1 MTATTSPVQRDS
13 APSKMPA
20 LPVSVIVPVFNHWDL
35 VPELLDCLQAQTLDQ
50 GSFEV
55 LLVDNASDVL
65 PSDLRLPS
73 WARLMHC
80 PTPGSYAAR
89 NAAVAAARGDTLAF
103 TDADCRPMP
112 DWLESGIACIED
124 TSHDAI
130 IAGDIVIE
138 PRDRS
143 NVTPYEL
150 YDMALGMPQRR
161 YVRRGYAVT
170 ANLFVPSRIMQR
182 SGGFDATRFSG
193 GDAEFCRRVVAA
205 GAGLKFCPR
214 ATTRHPA
221 RREWDELVTKARRIK
236 GGQIKAG
243 ARSRRLSYV
252 FRTLMPPFRVWGMAL
267 RADRLSIGQRMTVCA
282 IKARLWRVE
291 MAEMLRLVLG
301 KPPNRS

>member
-1 MTATTSPVQRDS
+1 MTATTSSTQRDS
-13 APSKMPA
+13 VSSMMPD

-35 VPELLDCLQAQTLDQ
+35 VPELLACLQAQTLDKH
-50 GSFEV
+50 SFEV
-55 LLVDNASDVL
+55 LLVDNGSDAL
-65 PSDLRLPS
+65 PSDLQLPH

-89 NAAVAAARGDTLAF
+89 NAAVAEARGDTLVF
-103 TDADCRPMP
+103 TDADCRPVP
-112 DWLESGIACIED
+112 EWLESGIACIEA
-124 TSHDAI
+124 TTHGAI

-143 NVTPYEL
+143 NVTSYEL

-161 YVRRGYAVT
+161 YVSHGYAVT
-170 ANLFVPSRIMQR
+170 ANLFVPSRIMRR
-182 SGGFDATRFSG
+182 SGGFDPTRFSG
-193 GDAEFCRRVVAA
+193 GDAEFCRRMVAT
-205 GAGLKFCPR
+205 GAGLQFCPR
-214 ATTRHPA
+214 AVTRHPA
-221 RREWDELVTKARRIK
+221 RREWGELATKARRIK
-236 GGQIKAG
+236 GGQITAG
-243 ARSRRLSYV
+243 PRFRRLSYV

-267 RADRLSIGQRMTVCA
+267 RAERLSVSQRMTVCA